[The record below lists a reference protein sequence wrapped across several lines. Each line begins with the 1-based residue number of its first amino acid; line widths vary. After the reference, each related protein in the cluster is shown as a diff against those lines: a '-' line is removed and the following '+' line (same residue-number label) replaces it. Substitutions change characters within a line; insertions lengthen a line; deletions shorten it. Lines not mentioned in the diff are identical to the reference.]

1 MEDQQSNPG
10 IFTRISGFF
19 RKAGLEPD
27 DANNLTED
35 IYNMASANVLDRID
49 TSNAQV
55 RLEMKTISKTLE
67 SKIDSQNS
75 KIDSQNSKYNLLIG
89 LVTGGLTV
97 IVALLIAI
105 IGWLLN
111 NGSA

>member
-1 MEDQQSNPG
+1 
-10 IFTRISGFF
+10 
-19 RKAGLEPD
+19 
-27 DANNLTED
+27 
-35 IYNMASANVLDRID
+35 MASANVLDRID

-67 SKIDSQNS
+67 SKIDSQNSKIDSQNS